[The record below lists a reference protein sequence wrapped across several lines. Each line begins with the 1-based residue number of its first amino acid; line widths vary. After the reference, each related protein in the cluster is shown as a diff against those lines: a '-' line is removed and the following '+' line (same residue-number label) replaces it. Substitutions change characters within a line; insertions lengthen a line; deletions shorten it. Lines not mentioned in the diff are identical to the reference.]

1 DRWEIQAAQKKLNER
16 NHKKLSLEQG
26 ITIFQPETVTIEYN
40 VEIGRDT
47 IIFPSTYIAA
57 GTRIGKNCQ
66 IGPFVYLKGVTI
78 PDNSVII
85 FEKRVREA

>member
-1 DRWEIQAAQKKLNER
+1 MNYIPIKHEKIESKTGVK
-16 NHKKLSLEQG
+16 G
-26 ITIFQPETVTIEYN
+26 VVTY

-85 FEKRVREA
+85 FEKRVKEA